1 MFVTERMGA
10 METEADEK
18 GEAKKRNA
26 AFPSLLDDAVRKAE
40 ERRRLLRDGAD
51 GVGISSAFDD
61 LYDDQDLSRPIN
73 SATDKYKLLPAFLAV
88 RGLVRQHLDSYNGFI
103 KTGIRDILRANDKVT
118 SDVDSK
124 FFLRYEDIQV
134 LPPSHVEESVSVSMS
149 IAPHE
154 CRLRDMTYSSPIEVT
169 VRYTR
174 GEEIMVQKGV
184 RIGCIPV
191 MLRSDICT
199 LHGKT
204 AADLT
209 TVGECPL
216 DPGGYFVVRGTEKV
230 MLMQEGLSR
239 NRIIVEQDS
248 KGISASVQ
256 SSNSERRS
264 RTSIIVRNR
273 KLYMQHNTLEQEGI
287 NLAIVFRA
295 MGVET
300 DMEML
305 QYIGSEVAFVE
316 ALAPTI
322 EECAQYGIR
331 TTTQALRHIANRTKT
346 FRSPFGGGASRF
358 GRGGGFSGGGMQR
371 SGFVSSGAP
380 TSTDPITAAANKTT
394 AQIQR
399 KVENARDILANV
411 VLSHIPTKFY
421 NFSDKVV
428 FLAQMTRRVLLAVN
442 DPTQLDDKDY
452 YGNKRLELP
461 GNLIALLFEDLLK
474 KFNSDLKRSI
484 DTAIQKEQTQ
494 AGRVLRKDGRL
505 EEAAQARSNH
515 RSTIDVTRYI
525 RTDTITQGLEFAIS
539 TGNWSLKRLRQE
551 RSGVTEVLSRLSF
564 IGALGMMTRVTSQ
577 FEKTRKVSGPRAL
590 QPSQWGMLCP
600 SDTPEGESCGLV
612 KNLAL
617 MSHITTE
624 SEEAP
629 LVRLL
634 FDLGVESTAFLSGEE
649 INENCIVFL
658 NGLILGVHT
667 LPSVL
672 CQRIRFLRRHGLI
685 DEFVSVYEHAEQKC
699 VYIAS
704 DAGRVCRPLVIVDSV
719 TGAPMLTSDHIAQV
733 SSNSMAFRDLIDKG
747 VVEFVDV
754 NEHNNCLIA
763 TLEAEIVPGMTTH
776 MEISPL
782 TVLGVCAGLI
792 PYPHHNQSPR
802 NTYQCAMGKQAIG
815 SIAYNQHKRTDTLLY
830 LLSYPQRP
838 LVQTKTLAL
847 VGFERLPGGQNAS
860 LVVMSYSGYDI
871 EDAIVLNK
879 ASLDRGFGR
888 CSVVRK
894 NVTGCR
900 RYTTGVSDRIM
911 KAPDDVDRSR
921 CVDVNSKEASASVA
935 ARRSARFSA
944 LDEDGMAAPGTR
956 LSSGH
961 IFVNK
966 EVPVDGAL
974 QRSGTTPMAMGQ
986 GMPYRSQ
993 PLAYKGNVS
1002 VVVDRVLVTSNDT
1015 DHVLVKTMLRD
1026 TRRPELGDKFSSRH
1040 GQKGVVGL
1048 IALQEDMP
1056 FSDAGI
1062 VPDLVM
1068 NPHGTFLSFERW
1080 MSAHLN
1086 QAAFSSD
1093 RQLFN

>member
-1 MFVTERMGA
+1 
-10 METEADEK
+10 MEVKHCILDEAVA
-18 GEAKKRNA
+18 EAQA
-26 AFPSLLDDAVRKAE
+26 
-40 ERRRLLRDGAD
+40 RRRLMRECGDGD
-51 GVGISSAFDD
+51 GMLDDVNGLCDADD
-61 LYDDQDLSRPIN
+61 LTRPVKA
-73 SATDKYKLLPAFLAV
+73 ATDKYKLLPAFLAV
-88 RGLVRQHLDSYNGFI
+88 RGLVRQHLDSYNHFI
-103 KTGIRDILRANDKVT
+103 RTEIRNILRANDKIT
-118 SDVDSK
+118 SDVDPK
-124 FFLRYEDIQV
+124 FFMRYEDIQV
-134 LPPSHVEESVSVSMS
+134 LSPSHVEESVSVSMP

-154 CRLRDMTYSSPIEVT
+154 CRLRDMTYTSPVEVT

-199 LHGKT
+199 LYGKT
-204 AADLT
+204 PADLAS
-209 TVGECPL
+209 VGECPL

-230 MLMQEGLSR
+230 VLMQEQLSR
-239 NRIIVEQDS
+239 NRIIVEQDA

-256 SSNSERRS
+256 SETHERKS
-264 RTSIIVRNR
+264 RTSIVVRNR
-273 KLYMQHNTLEQEGI
+273 KLYMQHNTFEQEGI

-295 MGVET
+295 LGVET
-300 DMEML
+300 DMEIL
-305 QYIGSEVAFVE
+305 QFVGCEVKFVE

-331 TTTQALRHIANRTKT
+331 TTTQALRHMGNRTKT
-346 FRSPFGGGASRF
+346 FRSPFGGGGSRF
-358 GRGGGFSGGGMQR
+358 GRGGGFSGGGGGTQR
-371 SGFVSSGAP
+371 SAPAGGA
-380 TSTDPITAAANKTT
+380 STDPIAAAADKTT

-399 KVENARDILANV
+399 KIETARDLLANA
-411 VLSHIPTKFY
+411 VLNHIPTKMY
-421 NFSDKVV
+421 NFSDKIV
-428 FLAQMTRRVLLAVN
+428 FLAQMTRRVLLAV
-442 DPTQLDDKDY
+442 DDRTQLDDKDY

-461 GNLIALLFEDLLK
+461 GQLVAMLFEDLFK

-484 DTAIQKEQTQ
+484 DTAIQKEQVH
-494 AGRVLRKDGRL
+494 AGKSMRKEGRL
-505 EEAAQARSNH
+505 EEAAQVRSKYRSNV
-515 RSTIDVTRYI
+515 DVTRCI

-539 TGNWSLKRLRQE
+539 TGNWSLKRFKME

-564 IGALGMMTRVTSQ
+564 IAALGMMTRVTSQ

-617 MSHITTE
+617 MSHVTTE
-624 SEEAP
+624 TEDSP
-629 LVRLL
+629 MVRLL
-634 FDLGVESTAFLSGEE
+634 YDLGVQSTSYLSGEE
-649 INENCIVFL
+649 INENYVVFL

-667 LPSVL
+667 VPSLL
-672 CQRIRFLRRHGLI
+672 CSRIRFLRRHGLI
-685 DEFVSVYEHAEQKC
+685 GEFVSVYEQTQQRC

-704 DAGRVCRPLVIVDSV
+704 DAGRVCRPLVIVDPV
-719 TGAPMLTSDHIAQV
+719 TGISKLTSDHIARV
-733 SSNSMAFRDLIDKG
+733 ASESMTFRDLLDEG
-747 VVEFVDV
+747 VIEFVDV
-754 NEHNNCLIA
+754 NEQNNCLIA
-763 TLEAEIVPGMTTH
+763 TWEPEIDAGMTTH
-776 MEISPL
+776 LEISPL
-782 TVLGVCAGLI
+782 TLLGVCAGLI

-871 EDAIVLNK
+871 EDAVVLNK

-888 CSVVRK
+888 CSVIRK

-911 KAPDDVDRSR
+911 RPPDDVDRSSV
-921 CVDVNSKEASASVA
+921 VDVNSPEASASVA
-935 ARRSARFSA
+935 DRRSARYSA

-956 LSSGH
+956 LSAGH

-966 EVPVDGAL
+966 EVPMDTAI
-974 QRSGTTPMAMGQ
+974 QRGGGIPMAAGQ
-986 GMPYRSQ
+986 GTPYRSQ
-993 PLAYKGNVS
+993 PLAYKGTVP
-1002 VVVDRVLVTSNDT
+1002 VVVDKVLVTSNDT

-1040 GQKGVVGL
+1040 GQKGVCGL

-1068 NPHGTFLSFERW
+1068 NPHG
-1080 MSAHLN
+1080 M
-1086 QAAFSSD
+1086 
-1093 RQLFN
+1093 